1 MGKGK
6 GLIDFRRG
14 CGRSSLGARLDTGM
28 RMRYVALIN
37 GNETYDPIWNA
48 VDRLSSKDA
57 ANALEEPLNCGGFS
71 NLFRRIEFT

>member
-1 MGKGK
+1 MFIILTWVIGKGK

-37 GNETYDPIWNA
+37 GNETYDVRARRPPSA
-48 VDRLSSKDA
+48 VQPSTS
-57 ANALEEPLNCGGFS
+57 
-71 NLFRRIEFT
+71 